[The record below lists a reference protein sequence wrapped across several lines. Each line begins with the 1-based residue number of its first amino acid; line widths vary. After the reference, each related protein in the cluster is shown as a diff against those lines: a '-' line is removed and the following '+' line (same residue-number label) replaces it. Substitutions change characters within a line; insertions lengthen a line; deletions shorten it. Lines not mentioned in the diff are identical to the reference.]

1 MLCRVAP
8 FKRYTRAKMK
18 AFYIFMIPGEYMYS
32 GTLVNNTSSQTH
44 GLLSVLSVSFTMLN
58 AKNRLFPNI
67 A

>member
-8 FKRYTRAKMK
+8 FKRHTRAKVK
-18 AFYIFMIPGEYMYS
+18 AFYIFMTPGEYMYS

-44 GLLSVLSVSFTMLN
+44 GLLSVSFTMLN
-58 AKNRLFPNI
+58 AQNRLFPNT